1 MIWNHSTVIANIF
14 LIYTIYVSYYLLK
27 QNGMTYESLNISED
41 LLRLNSGQIT
51 GKNKTLTT

>member
-41 LLRLNSGQIT
+41 LLTLNSGQIT
-51 GKNKTLTT
+51 GKNKILTT

>member
-51 GKNKTLTT
+51 GKNKILTT

>member
-27 QNGMTYESLNISED
+27 QNCMTYESLNISED

-51 GKNKTLTT
+51 GKNKILTT